1 MGIPCGEKVQP
12 APEFSQVPFG
22 DGIASPE
29 ILAESRQA
37 AMSGLVRIRTC
48 NV

>member
-12 APEFSQVPFG
+12 APEFSQVPLG
-22 DGIASPE
+22 NGIASPE
-29 ILAESRQA
+29 VFAESRQA
-37 AMSGLVRIRTC
+37 AMSGLVWIHTS